1 MKKRLFFL
9 LAPALAAAG
18 CAHGIRNVEDCG
30 QVQAVDRKLECGVCT
45 GQNKAGGLLGT
56 YEYRESNADGQRCVR
71 VQ

>member
-1 MKKRLFFL
+1 MKRKLFFV
-9 LAPALAAAG
+9 PALAAAG

>member
-1 MKKRLFFL
+1 MKRKLFFFL
-9 LAPALAAAG
+9 ALAAAG